1 MESIWEKNSQKLS
14 FQPLDGDKK
23 TDVLII
29 GGGIA
34 GILCAYKLKNAGVD
48 CILVEAKNI
57 CGGVTKN
64 TTAKITLQHGL
75 IFDKMIKR
83 FGENKARL
91 YVDAQTRA
99 CEEYERLCLDID
111 CDYEKKDSY
120 VYSLSDR
127 KKIER
132 EVSALKRLGV
142 DAEFSDAGELPIN
155 VAGAVRVKDQA
166 QFNPLKFL
174 YALSRDLPIF
184 ENTKVLEL
192 KPNTAVTNR
201 GKIVFKKLVI
211 ATHFPMINKH
221 GLYPLKLYQHRSYVI
236 ALENAQKINGM
247 YVDEADKGLSFRRY
261 GELLLLGGGDHRTGK
276 QGGCWQELE
285 CFANKHY
292 PEAQV
297 VAKWATQD
305 CMSLDSI
312 PYIGQYSVS
321 TPNTY
326 VATGFNKWGMTNSM
340 AAADILC
347 DLLRGKKS
355 RYAEVFSPSRSIMR
369 PQLAVNATE
378 SVIGLITPTAP
389 RCPHL
394 GCALKYNRA
403 EHSWDCPCHGSRFTE
418 NGEIIDNPATD
429 DLKKSR

>member
-1 MESIWEKNSQKLS
+1 MESIWGNDAPRAE
-14 FQPLDGDKK
+14 FQALDGDKK

-34 GILCAYKLKNAGVD
+34 GILCAYKLKNAGID
-48 CILVEAKNI
+48 CILVEADRI
-57 CGGVTKN
+57 CDGITKN

-75 IFDKMIKR
+75 IFDKMITR

-91 YVDAQTRA
+91 YVEAQTRA
-99 CEEYERLCLDID
+99 CEEYERLCPEIE
-111 CDYEKKDSY
+111 CDYEKRDSY
-120 VYSLSDR
+120 VYSLCDR
-127 KKIER
+127 KKTER
-132 EVSALKRLGV
+132 EVSALKRIGV
-142 DAEFSDAGELPIN
+142 DAEFSDARELPIN

-166 QFNPLKFL
+166 QFHPLKFL
-174 YALSRDLPIF
+174 YSVARELPIF
-184 ENTKVLEL
+184 ENTKVIEL
-192 KPNTAVTNR
+192 KPNIAVTNR
-201 GKIVFKKLVI
+201 GNIRFKKLVV

-221 GLYPLKLYQHRSYVI
+221 GSYFLKLYQHRSYVI
-236 ALENAQKINGM
+236 ALKNAPTLDGM
-247 YVDEADKGLSFRRY
+247 YVDESDKGLSFRKY
-261 GELLLLGGGDHRTGK
+261 GELLLLGGGGHRTGK

-305 CMSLDSI
+305 CMTLDDI
-312 PYIGQYSVS
+312 PYIGQYSRN

-326 VATGFNKWGMTNSM
+326 VATGFNKWGMTNTM
-340 AAADILC
+340 VAADLLC
-347 DLLRGKKS
+347 DLVRGKKN
-355 RYAEVFSPSRSIMR
+355 RYADVFSPSRSMLR
-369 PQLAVNATE
+369 PQFAVNSFE
-378 SVIGLITPTAP
+378 STLGLLTPTAP

-418 NGEIIDNPATD
+418 SGELIDNPATD
-429 DLKKSR
+429 DKKM